1 MRRARTRS
9 RPEVAAQLPAAAAV
23 TYRRPSS
30 RTAEEAAEQEEDS
43 EEVTRE
49 LEEVVGVSAGAE
61 PTLGADGQPPNET
74 DDANYFCE
82 YAYMYHQMDMLE
94 DAHRTGSYYTAIMS
108 NPSCFQDKVVLD
120 VGAGTCILSMFAAK
134 AGARRVYAVEAT
146 DMADR
151 ARTIVA
157 SNGFGD
163 VIRVLKGTVETV
175 TLPEQ
180 VDVIVSEWMGYF
192 LLRES
197 MLDSVLIARDRHL
210 KPSGSLFPSHATLFL
225 APVGSFKPMRDKM
238 HAFQNDNAHYASF
251 TKDMKACYGIDF
263 SNTKEDYLREQRKYY
278 LQTGLFANLT
288 PKLLAG
294 AGKPLLKLDLRSV
307 SLSELTEPSRP
318 LKCSMKTRVVW
329 DWQRW
334 SLGGVLWLFR
344 HTVLG
349 QPFLPGQP
357 GRDAHNGSQH
367 WHLDALGAAGFRF
380 LPSFAGAEG
389 GHVGLH
395 DAHSPAGEEP
405 PSAAA
410 RSEVRPQWCFQPE
423 QAPCREGGAGGN
435 LVCRLMRCQFKLHL
449 SALASL
455 CVLVVS
461 ELLV

>member
-238 HAFQNDNAHYASF
+238 HAFENDNAHYASF

-318 LKCSMKTRVVW
+318 LKCSMKIGNDGPLEGFCGYFDTPFLGSPSCPVSQDVTLTTAPSTGTSTHWGQQVFGFFPPLQAQKGDTLDCTMLILRQEKNHRLLRLEAKFVLSGVSSRSKRRVVK
-329 DWQRW
+329 
-334 SLGGVLWLFR
+334 
-344 HTVLG
+344 
-349 QPFLPGQP
+349 
-357 GRDAHNGSQH
+357 
-367 WHLDALGAAGFRF
+367 
-380 LPSFAGAEG
+380 
-389 GHVGLH
+389 
-395 DAHSPAGEEP
+395 EE
-405 PSAAA
+405 
-410 RSEVRPQWCFQPE
+410 
-423 QAPCREGGAGGN
+423 REETWY
-435 LVCRLMRCQFKLHL
+435 VD
-449 SALASL
+449 
-455 CVLVVS
+455 
-461 ELLV
+461 